1 MNWAAA
7 AGVLVL
13 CSVPWAWW
21 RGVCGEAP
29 FWFILADAVTALGC
43 VLLNI
48 GLGGAAL
55 PGVG

>member
-1 MNWAAA
+1 
-7 AGVLVL
+7 
-13 CSVPWAWW
+13 VP
-21 RGVCGEAP
+21 GGEAP